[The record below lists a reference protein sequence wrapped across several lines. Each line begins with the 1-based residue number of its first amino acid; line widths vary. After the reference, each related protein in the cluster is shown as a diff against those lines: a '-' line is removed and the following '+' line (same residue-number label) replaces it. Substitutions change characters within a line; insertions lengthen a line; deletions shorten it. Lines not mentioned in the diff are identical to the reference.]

1 MADTSGEVQLDNI
14 SDDGSTENETQSLV
28 PAPERNIHIRREP
41 QNERHFEAGYV
52 RVVRRRTFR
61 DYLPPEPVRSALI
74 PPRTR
79 WEWLDFLLVH
89 VPIVSW
95 LLSYRPS
102 FLINDIVSGVTVAI
116 MHIPQG
122 LAYALLA
129 DLPAVYGLYAS
140 FVPAIIYS
148 VLGTSKHIS
157 VGTFAVVQ
165 LMIGNIIEKTFSSD
179 ARLSICHGLTGGSD
193 DTGSGSGLG
202 LGGSSDDV
210 TDGNITASDVD
221 CDSERVSIAIT
232 ISLVSGTI
240 MLIMGVL
247 QLGFITIFLSE
258 SLVSGYT
265 TGAAVLVFTSQ
276 LTHILGISNKV
287 PPGLWQVPRTWVK
300 SFSIINTT
308 NVATLIIA
316 VVAMAALIGLT
327 LLNKWLKK
335 KKFPT
340 VKYSRQ
346 QRKFSVK
353 WVKWTI
359 PIPAPLV
366 VLILATLIS
375 FLGSFERNFDVIIVG
390 DIPQGAPPVTNPF
403 SSSLTSSLVIDSFIV
418 AIVAYSVSVSLA
430 RKFAVEHDYTI
441 HSNQVLLS
449 FSHFLSLFRLVSAK
463 STTLFQVLFFTAFL
477 RSCLGHPILSLHS
490 PAIVKVFKMVSWS
503 VLPPTC
509 LLKVREV

>member
-1 MADTSGEVQLDNI
+1 
-14 SDDGSTENETQSLV
+14 
-28 PAPERNIHIRREP
+28 
-41 QNERHFEAGYV
+41 
-52 RVVRRRTFR
+52 
-61 DYLPPEPVRSALI
+61 
-74 PPRTR
+74 
-79 WEWLDFLLVH
+79 
-89 VPIVSW
+89 
-95 LLSYRPS
+95 
-102 FLINDIVSGVTVAI
+102 

-441 HSNQVLLS
+441 HSNQEFVAYGVMNIIGSFFSSFTAAASLSRSLIQSNGGKTQLVGFVSSAIILVVLLW
-449 FSHFLSLFRLVSAK
+449 LGPLFEPLPRVCTHK
-463 STTLFQVLFFTAFL
+463 HYHGNNV
-477 RSCLGHPILSLHS
+477 RSP
-490 PAIVKVFKMVSWS
+490 
-503 VLPPTC
+503 
-509 LLKVREV
+509 

>member
-1 MADTSGEVQLDNI
+1 MADTSGEVELDSV

-28 PAPERNIHIRREP
+28 PEPERNIHIRREP

-89 VPIVSW
+89 VPIISW

-102 FLINDIVSGVTVAI
+102 FLVNDIVSGVTVAI

-148 VLGTSKHIS
+148 VLGSSKHIS

-179 ARLSICHGLTGGSD
+179 ARLSICHGLT

-210 TDGNITASDVD
+210 TDGNTTDVD

-232 ISLVSGTI
+232 IALVSGTI

-265 TGAAVLVFTSQ
+265 TGAAVHVFTSQ

-287 PPGLWQVPRTWVK
+287 TPGMWTVPRTWVK
-300 SFSIINTT
+300 SFSILDTT

-316 VVAMAALIGLT
+316 VVAMAALIGFNF
-327 LLNKWLKK
+327 LNKWLKK
-335 KKFPT
+335 KKIPT

-346 QRKFSVK
+346 QREFSVK

-390 DIPQGAPPVTNPF
+390 NIPQGVPAVTNPF
-403 SSSLTSSLVIDSFIV
+403 SSYLTPSLVIDSFIV

-430 RKFAVEHDYTI
+430 RKFAVEHDYPI
-441 HSNQVLLS
+441 HSNQL
-449 FSHFLSLFRLVSAK
+449 
-463 STTLFQVLFFTAFL
+463 
-477 RSCLGHPILSLHS
+477 
-490 PAIVKVFKMVSWS
+490 
-503 VLPPTC
+503 
-509 LLKVREV
+509 